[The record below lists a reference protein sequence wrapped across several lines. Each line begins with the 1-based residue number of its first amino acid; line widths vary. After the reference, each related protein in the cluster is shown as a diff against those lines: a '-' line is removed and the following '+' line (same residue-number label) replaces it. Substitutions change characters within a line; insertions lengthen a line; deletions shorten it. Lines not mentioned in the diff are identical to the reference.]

1 VHERCFSLFDQQR
14 SQSFDLFLE
23 RTPEEPRYSRIILSA
38 GLPEQIDTIP
48 SAYTDQMHPRRLS
61 FPLLCFLT
69 KHEPRLRLL
78 TTPSWQRTL
87 TTKPSSPPSYPLPNL
102 HRYTRGRW
110 LIDDNLERKAR
121 YVSFNLAEL
130 CAVVITN
137 CSGAER
143 ITALERKE
151 GSNARVLI
159 FSLDNG
165 RRVVAKLPTSVAG
178 PKRLTTNSEVATIE
192 YSTFRSYCNIDVV
205 DE

>member
-1 VHERCFSLFDQQR
+1 
-14 SQSFDLFLE
+14 
-23 RTPEEPRYSRIILSA
+23 
-38 GLPEQIDTIP
+38 
-48 SAYTDQMHPRRLS
+48 MHPRRLPRPFFS
-61 FPLLCFLT
+61 ILGKHRTPFRFLQ
-69 KHEPRLRLL
+69 HH
-78 TTPSWQRTL
+78 PSRCTL
-87 TTKPSSPPSYPLPNL
+87 TTKPNFPPLYPIPEL
-102 HRYTRGRW
+102 HHYTRGRW
-110 LIDDNLERKAR
+110 LIDDSLERKAR

-165 RRVVAKLPTSVAG
+165 RKVVAKLPTSVAG
-178 PKRLTTNSEVATIE
+178 PKRLTPNPEVATIE

>member
-1 VHERCFSLFDQQR
+1 
-14 SQSFDLFLE
+14 
-23 RTPEEPRYSRIILSA
+23 
-38 GLPEQIDTIP
+38 
-48 SAYTDQMHPRRLS
+48 MHPRRLTRP
-61 FPLLCFLT
+61 FLPFLT
-69 KHEPRLRLL
+69 KHR
-78 TTPSWQRTL
+78 TPFRVLQHHPSQRNL
-87 TTKPSSPPSYPLPNL
+87 TTKPSSPPIYPIPEL
-102 HRYTRGRW
+102 HHYTRGRW
-110 LIDDNLERKAR
+110 LIEDSLERKAR

>member
-1 VHERCFSLFDQQR
+1 M
-14 SQSFDLFLE
+14 
-23 RTPEEPRYSRIILSA
+23 Y
-38 GLPEQIDTIP
+38 
-48 SAYTDQMHPRRLS
+48 PRRPASPFSSL
-61 FPLLCFLT
+61 LT
-69 KHEPRLRLL
+69 KYKPHLRPL
-78 TTPSWQRTL
+78 TSSSWQRNL
-87 TTKPSSPPSYPLPNL
+87 TTKLNFPLPYPLPEL
-102 HRYTRGRW
+102 HNYTSGRW
-110 LIDDNLERKAR
+110 LIDDSLERKAR
-121 YVSFNLAEL
+121 HVSFNLAEL

-143 ITALERKE
+143 ITAVERKE

-192 YSTFRSYCNIDVV
+192 YSKFRSYCKIEVV